1 MGVILSFFVGF
12 VYGLIFIN
20 NPVTAGV
27 ILSFLGHIFGTAIVL
42 LLMIVFIVYI
52 YETFSR

>member
-1 MGVILSFFVGF
+1 MGMILSFFIGF

-20 NPVTAGV
+20 NPATAGV